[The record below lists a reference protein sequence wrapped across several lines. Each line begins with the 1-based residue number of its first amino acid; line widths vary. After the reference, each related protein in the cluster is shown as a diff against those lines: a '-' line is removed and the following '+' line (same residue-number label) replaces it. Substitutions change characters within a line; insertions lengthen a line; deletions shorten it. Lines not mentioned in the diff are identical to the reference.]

1 MLDKETIESE
11 LKKQLAL
18 DFNCN
23 ADDFTKNESIIV
35 VPKEHP
41 GRREYTPKKAFF
53 SMATMG
59 RSTVINAPEEM
70 HAWLSGWVNGRE
82 GIWLFEDR
90 TISLLTYNIETLLAE
105 KIQTIL
111 VRGIANT
118 RMRDFYD
125 VHGIGKVN
133 AEQIDAEVL
142 ATFSCISGE
151 FK

>member
-1 MLDKETIESE
+1 MLNKDTIESE
-11 LKKQLAL
+11 LKRLLAL

-70 HAWLSGWVNGRE
+70 HAWLSGWVKGRE
-82 GIWLFEDR
+82 GIWLFEHHNLMELEAGEYEMELR
-90 TISLLTYNIETLLAE
+90 FELPENIWIEE
-105 KIQTIL
+105 KMQTKII
-111 VRGIANT
+111 VS
-118 RMRDFYD
+118 
-125 VHGIGKVN
+125 K
-133 AEQIDAEVL
+133 
-142 ATFSCISGE
+142 
-151 FK
+151 K